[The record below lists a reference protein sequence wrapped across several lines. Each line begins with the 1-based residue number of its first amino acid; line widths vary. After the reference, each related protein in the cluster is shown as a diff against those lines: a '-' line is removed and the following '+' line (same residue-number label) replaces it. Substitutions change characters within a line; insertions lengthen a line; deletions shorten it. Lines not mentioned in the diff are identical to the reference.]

1 MGTVPISTTISAQ
14 QLFSIAIFL
23 KDPAMFSMQGTIILV
38 ILVSSFNVKGDS
50 GLIEV
55 QDRKKEMESMNGLFG
70 VCMLECKDLNRG
82 DDFSCVS
89 KCAYEKLDEIFEY
102 YDGNYDA
109 TWDHAYGM

>member
-23 KDPAMFSMQGTIILV
+23 KDPAMFSMQGIIILT

-55 QDRKKEMESMNGLFG
+55 QDRYQRSVGIGVFEECFIRCKGLKIHN
-70 VCMLECKDLNRG
+70 VE
-82 DDFSCVS
+82 FSCVS
-89 KCAYEKLDEIFEY
+89 LCCHNKLINS
-102 YDGNYDA
+102 YDTKNPLIGN
-109 TWDHAYGM
+109 GK